1 MTKQMSINDILKM
14 FLAHIKLIIVLALV
28 GTVLAYG
35 YVTYFVTPIYTTSA
49 LLLVQNDSGF
59 SLGNGNGSNT
69 GTSSSINSEKIN
81 TNDITQSAMLANTCT
96 VLFTQDPDMK
106 SIIAGNAV
114 SITAIE
120 DSYFLRIYVAS
131 SDPLTAAN
139 IANQVAQAA
148 PSVFAKYFGEAGKV
162 DTVDEAA
169 IPSTPSSPN
178 VREYVMLG
186 FLGGL
191 LLAMAIAFVLEI
203 VDTTIKSSDDLYKK
217 YNIPVFAEIIDF
229 EVEGGAKKK

>member
-1 MTKQMSINDILKM
+1 MSRQITINDILKM
-14 FLAHIKLIIVLALV
+14 FLAHIKLIIIMTIV

-35 YVTYFVTPIYTTSA
+35 YVTYFVTPVYSASA

-59 SLGNGNGSNT
+59 SQSGSTTTNDT
-69 GTSSSINSEKIN
+69 DSEKIN
-81 TNDITQSAMLANTCT
+81 TNDITQSVMLANTCT

-106 SIIAGNAV
+106 SIIAGNTV

-120 DSYFLRIYVAS
+120 DSYFLRISVSS

-139 IANQVAQAA
+139 VANQVAAEA
-148 PSVFAKYFGEAGKV
+148 PVVFAKYFGTAGKV

-169 IPSTPSSPN
+169 IPSKPSSPN
-178 VREYVMLG
+178 VQQYVILG

-191 LLAMAIAFVLEI
+191 VLALAISFLLEI
-203 VDTTIKSSDDLYKK
+203 VDTTVKPGDDLYEIYK
-217 YNIPVFAEIIDF
+217 IPVFAEIVDF
-229 EVEGGAKKK
+229 EMEGGARKK